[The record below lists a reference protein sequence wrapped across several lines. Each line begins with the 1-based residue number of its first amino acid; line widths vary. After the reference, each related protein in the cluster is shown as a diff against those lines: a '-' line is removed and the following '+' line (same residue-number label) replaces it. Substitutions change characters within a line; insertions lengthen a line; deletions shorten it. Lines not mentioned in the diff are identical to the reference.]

1 MRRLVI
7 LIFSIV
13 VAGELEVDGN
23 LTVTGTIQSG
33 TIDSLAQ
40 VIANQQQQINSLL
53 LLISDLELRIAN
65 MECLNTGIIPEG
77 YCDCY
82 GNALDLCGVCAGD
95 DMTGLCG

>member
-1 MRRLVI
+1 VFI
-7 LIFSIV
+7 LLSFGLAAEMEDDV
-13 VAGELEVDGN
+13 N
-23 LTVTGTIQSG
+23 LTVTDTIYVTTIQSA
-33 TIDSLAQ
+33 TIDSL
-40 VIANQQQQINSLL
+40 QQQINSLL
-53 LLISDLELRIAN
+53 LLIADLELRIAN

>member
-1 MRRLVI
+1 MKKIVFI
-7 LIFSIV
+7 LLSFG
-13 VAGELEVDGN
+13 VAAEMEDDVN
-23 LTVTGTIQSG
+23 LTVTDTIYVTTIQSA
-33 TIDSLAQ
+33 TIDSL
-40 VIANQQQQINSLL
+40 QQQINSLL
-53 LLISDLELRIAN
+53 LLIADLELRIAN